1 MEQGVDYNRCLDFVR
16 EARAQG
22 LKTPVILMG
31 KSSLRLV
38 HSFCL
43 EILQA
48 LTVKSIVAQT
58 GYFNPLLA
66 HGEERAVQDAK
77 EAGANGF
84 IIVDL
89 PPEEAVGFRQICTRE
104 G

>member
-1 MEQGVDYNRCLDFVR
+1 VDYTRCLEFVK

-31 KSSLRLV
+31 KFPLACSHILSST
-38 HSFCL
+38 
-43 EILQA
+43 
-48 LTVKSIVAQT
+48 LTPSLPET

-77 EAGANGF
+77 AAGANGF

-89 PPEEAVGFRQICTRE
+89 PPEEAVGFRKICTRE